1 MRGLFALFGY
11 CLLGAVCGYAGG
23 ALISRA
29 EQGDWFAIL
38 ESARVRSWLILLAIA
53 AIAGA
58 WLWAFTGVPVAQV
71 VRILRPTA
79 EMLLIPTLIVAIFV
93 RDAHRRYCA
102 GRRLDRG
109 LWSDRTSCNRPP
121 A

>member
-1 MRGLFALFGY
+1 MRGLFAFLGY
-11 CLLGAVCGYAGG
+11 FLLGALCGYAGG
-23 ALISRA
+23 VLISRA

-38 ESARVRSWLILLAIA
+38 ESARARSWLILLAVT
-53 AIAGA
+53 AIASA

-71 VRILRPTA
+71 VRILLTTA

-102 GRRLDRG
+102 GRRLERG
-109 LWSDRTSCNRPP
+109 LLR
-121 A
+121 